1 MNNVIQIAPRIRLR
15 EIAKCLLDDDYLQK
29 QRDRA
34 LEKHLE
40 RLEQLKI
47 KLSEES

>member
-1 MNNVIQIAPRIRLR
+1 MNNVIQLAPRIRLR

-47 KLSEES
+47 KLAEES

>member
-1 MNNVIQIAPRIRLR
+1 MSNVIQLAPRIRLR
-15 EIAKCLLDDDYLQK
+15 EIAKCLLDDNYLQK

-40 RLEQLKI
+40 RLKRDKKELNN
-47 KLSEES
+47 E

>member
-1 MNNVIQIAPRIRLR
+1 MNNVTQIAPYLKAR

-40 RLEQLKI
+40 RLKRDKI
-47 KLSEES
+47 KLAEES

>member
-1 MNNVIQIAPRIRLR
+1 MNNVIQLAPRIRLR
-15 EIAKCLLDDDYLQK
+15 EIAKCLLDDNYLQK

-40 RLEQLKI
+40 RLKRDKA
-47 KLSEES
+47 KLAEES